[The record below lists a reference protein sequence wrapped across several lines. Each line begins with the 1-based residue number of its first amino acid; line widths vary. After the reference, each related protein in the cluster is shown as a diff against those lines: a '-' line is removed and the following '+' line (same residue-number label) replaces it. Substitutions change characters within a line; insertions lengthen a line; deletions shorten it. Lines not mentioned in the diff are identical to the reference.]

1 MLRITLKILISFNNS
16 EKYRSNK
23 TRDANK
29 ETIESFL
36 QQEKKSLII
45 KILSMTL
52 EEWIIF
58 LLLKRIVIIILNIID
73 CYIVQ

>member
-1 MLRITLKILISFNNS
+1 MVRITLKDLISFNNS

>member
-1 MLRITLKILISFNNS
+1 MVRITLKDLISFNNS

-36 QQEKKSLII
+36 QQEKKKSYYKDI
-45 KILSMTL
+45 KYDFGRMDNIFTL
-52 EEWIIF
+52 
-58 LLLKRIVIIILNIID
+58 KKNCD
-73 CYIVQ
+73 YYIEYN